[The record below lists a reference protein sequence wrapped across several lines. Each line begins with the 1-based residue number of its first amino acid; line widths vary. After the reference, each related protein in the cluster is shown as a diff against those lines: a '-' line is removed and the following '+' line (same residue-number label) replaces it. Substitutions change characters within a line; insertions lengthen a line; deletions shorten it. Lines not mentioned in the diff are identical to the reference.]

1 MISRPS
7 PSSTFHCD
15 SQTAALVPAN
25 TQSQAP
31 ATDDPRAA
39 QRAPA
44 EHAAV
49 WQAARRD
56 QPPDGQVRRP
66 GGPVRR
72 PRRGAAVGRAR
83 AAREPR
89 RRARLHGPAG
99 QGAARVVQERLL
111 HVGRQTPLSVRQRRP
126 EQDTAAAAGGAVQE
140 GALRRPRGHRRA
152 VPVPQVRPDDRVP
165 ALQQPQDAAVAPQRP
180 LRRVEQLLY
189 SAPVLARAQGAVH
202 LERRGPRV
210 VRILL
215 AAPRTVG
222 APGQLR
228 KPVRQPDA
236 LLRRLGQEDVVRVC
250 RQRDVHCRRVA
261 EIHQNGPA
269 APKQAGRVRARRHA
283 GIH

>member
-1 MISRPS
+1 MEISQLARLFKDKYAEQQRRTIRELLRERRPSTRPFGRQLAAISRLMDRYADQEAQS
-7 PSSTFHCD
+7 
-15 SQTAALVPAN
+15 AALDVVLR
-25 TQSQAP
+25 S
-31 ATDDPRAA
+31 
-39 QRAPA
+39 
-44 EHAAV
+44 
-49 WQAARRD
+49 
-56 QPPDGQVRRP
+56 G
-66 GGPVRR
+66 
-72 PRRGAAVGRAR
+72 
-83 AAREPR
+83 
-89 RRARLHGPAG
+89 
-99 QGAARVVQERLL
+99 GAARVVQERLL

-261 EIHQNGPA
+261 EIHQKGPA

-283 GIH
+283 SIH